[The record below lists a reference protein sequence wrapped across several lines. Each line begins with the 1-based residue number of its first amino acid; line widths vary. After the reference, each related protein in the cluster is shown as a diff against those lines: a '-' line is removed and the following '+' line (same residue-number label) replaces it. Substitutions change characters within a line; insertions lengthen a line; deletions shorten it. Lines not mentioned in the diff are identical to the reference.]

1 MSIIDIS
8 VTINY
13 SKQKEN
19 KTMEEIRTQEFT
31 AKDMFNAATAKPLK
45 SAIGQQL
52 KVVGIWVC
60 ERPDLNGEIQ
70 TVANIKTED
79 GSIYGTISETVIRS
93 VLALPEML
101 AEEKIIT
108 INVEERPG
116 KGGRNYLVVTLA

>member
-1 MSIIDIS
+1 
-8 VTINY
+8 
-13 SKQKEN
+13 
-19 KTMEEIRTQEFT
+19 MEEIRTQEFT

-45 SAIGQQL
+45 SAIGKQL

-79 GSIYGTISETVIRS
+79 GSIYGTISETVVRS

-101 AEEKIIT
+101 AAEKVIA

-116 KGGRNYLVVTLA
+116 KDGRNYLVVTLA